1 VTEFESERGRDRVLD
16 TVRDRYQPLNAVDA
30 ELQVID
36 VSKEGVEGR
45 DQAVDHLKTDPDL
58 LSLALAEGAEDLPS
72 EHHGAQNARILR
84 GCPRRSQL
92 QGLDGGLV
100 DPPQRPLVAADEARP
115 DLQDVTEVADTLLWS
130 RTLADGNR
138 GDRRQ
143 TSCVCRPISL
153 CSFVSIIPSSLVP

>member
-92 QGLDGGLV
+92 
-100 DPPQRPLVAADEARP
+100 
-115 DLQDVTEVADTLLWS
+115 
-130 RTLADGNR
+130 
-138 GDRRQ
+138 
-143 TSCVCRPISL
+143 
-153 CSFVSIIPSSLVP
+153 